1 MSYGSDENG
10 LRRVARGLTPPYL
23 WRALEWTRDFRIR
36 ARSKRSGE
44 SPPVAPKADWE
55 YVPEGWMRQNSDPAI
70 KGWNVAA
77 IADTYRSK
85 WPSFVRA
92 VAGPGPLG
100 VAHDVP
106 ADIEVPRDER
116 GAHHTIM
123 TFAYALTLASR
134 HSNRLSVLDWG
145 GGPGHY
151 YVLSRALLPGVEFE
165 YYCKDVPHLVALG
178 RELVPEVNFSSDQSC
193 LNRQYDFVFASGSF
207 QYAEDWRQTFADL
220 AKAAAGYLFVTRLP
234 IARQASS
241 FVVLQRPYR
250 YGYDTEYLGWV
261 IGRRELLAES
271 ARLQMPLAREF
282 VLDDLLFAP
291 GAPENPTEH
300 RAFLFQS
307 SSAKASMRPYD
318 LPDDE

>member
-134 HSNRLSVLDWG
+134 TRIACRCST
-145 GGPGHY
+145 
-151 YVLSRALLPGVEFE
+151 GVEVLATTTCSAGRF
-165 YYCKDVPHLVALG
+165 CPAL
-178 RELVPEVNFSSDQSC
+178 SSNTTVKTC
-193 LNRQYDFVFASGSF
+193 RTL
-207 QYAEDWRQTFADL
+207 
-220 AKAAAGYLFVTRLP
+220 
-234 IARQASS
+234 
-241 FVVLQRPYR
+241 
-250 YGYDTEYLGWV
+250 
-261 IGRRELLAES
+261 
-271 ARLQMPLAREF
+271 
-282 VLDDLLFAP
+282 
-291 GAPENPTEH
+291 
-300 RAFLFQS
+300 
-307 SSAKASMRPYD
+307 
-318 LPDDE
+318 

>member
-1 MSYGSDENG
+1 MGFVAWPGGSR
-10 LRRVARGLTPPYL
+10 LLT
-23 WRALEWTRDFRIR
+23 
-36 ARSKRSGE
+36 SGE
-44 SPPVAPKADWE
+44 RSSGRETSGSGQALSGAVNSPPVAPKADWE
-55 YVPEGWMRQNSDPAI
+55 YIPEGWMRQNSDPAI
-70 KGWNVAA
+70 KSLRMSPRLPIRTAVSGH
-77 IADTYRSK
+77 RSV
-85 WPSFVRA
+85 SA
-92 VAGPGPLG
+92 VEGPGPLG

-123 TFAYALTLASR
+123 TFVYALTLASR

-220 AKAAAGYLFVTRLP
+220 AKAAAGLSVRHSSADRPASILVRRPATAVSLWLRYRVSRLGNRTP
-234 IARQASS
+234 R
-241 FVVLQRPYR
+241 
-250 YGYDTEYLGWV
+250 
-261 IGRRELLAES
+261 
-271 ARLQMPLAREF
+271 
-282 VLDDLLFAP
+282 AP
-291 GAPENPTEH
+291 G
-300 RAFLFQS
+300 
-307 SSAKASMRPYD
+307 
-318 LPDDE
+318 